1 MTRDEKKN
9 LSSLIWKMENMI
21 KSIETDGALQKDADG
36 GYTHNAMVARLKA
49 KAILDDL
56 QQSADNGRLQCDREW

>member
-1 MTRDEKKN
+1 MTREEKKS

-21 KSIETDGALQKDADG
+21 KSIETDGALQTDADG
-36 GYTHNAMVARLKA
+36 GYTQNAMVARLKA